1 MMNIRTKT
9 YRLFSALT
17 LMLFISSVV
26 LPGAVSAASLLC
38 DMPMAEMHQSQHS
51 CCDQS
56 MVEDL
61 KTNHHRSNSDNDH
74 CNSEQICLHS
84 LSPEKSDVQALV
96 ISHSNTHTLLVESG
110 ETLTNFDHTSQFRV
124 QNSTFN
130 IPNNPPPLFLLN
142 STFLN

>member
-1 MMNIRTKT
+1 MMNIRSKT

-26 LPGAVSAASLLC
+26 LPGAVSAASLWC
-38 DMPMAEMHQSQHS
+38 DMFMTEMHQSPHN
-51 CCDQS
+51 CCDQT

-74 CNSEQICLHS
+74 CNSQQICLHT
-84 LSPEKSDVQALV
+84 LSPEQSDVQALV
-96 ISHSNTHTLLVESG
+96 INQIHNPALLSVTGESRTDI
-110 ETLTNFDHTSQFRV
+110 EHNSKFRV
-124 QNSTFN
+124 LDSSFN
-130 IPNNPPPLFLLN
+130 IPTNPPPLFLLN

>member
-1 MMNIRTKT
+1 MMNIRSKT

-26 LPGAVSAASLLC
+26 LPGAVSAASLWC
-38 DMPMAEMHQSQHS
+38 DMSMAEMHQSPHN
-51 CCDQS
+51 CCDQT

-74 CNSEQICLHS
+74 CNGEQICLHT
-84 LSPEKSDVQALV
+84 LSPEQTEVKALV
-96 ISHSNTHTLLVESG
+96 INQNYSPILLAATG
-110 ETLTNFDHTSQFRV
+110 ELRTDTE
-124 QNSTFN
+124 QNSDSRILDSSFN
-130 IPNNPPPLFLLN
+130 IPANPPPLFLLN

>member
-1 MMNIRTKT
+1 MMNIRSKT

-26 LPGAVSAASLLC
+26 LPGAVSAASLWC
-38 DMPMAEMHQSQHS
+38 DMSMTEMHQSPHN
-51 CCDQS
+51 CCDQT

-74 CNSEQICLHS
+74 CNDEQICLHT
-84 LSPEKSDVQALV
+84 LSPEQTEVQALV
-96 ISHSNTHTLLVESG
+96 INQNYSPILLAAIG
-110 ETLTNFDHTSQFRV
+110 ELRTDTE
-124 QNSTFN
+124 QNSDSRILDSSFN
-130 IPNNPPPLFLLN
+130 IPANPPPLFLLN